1 MDMEKEL
8 TLRLSVDSVSCCF
21 SRAIVSAARFNCES
35 FAFVAVYIK
44 CNIEIIK

>member
-1 MDMEKEL
+1 MDIKEEL

-35 FAFVAVYIK
+35 FAFVAVYIEYK
-44 CNIEIIK
+44 IDVIK